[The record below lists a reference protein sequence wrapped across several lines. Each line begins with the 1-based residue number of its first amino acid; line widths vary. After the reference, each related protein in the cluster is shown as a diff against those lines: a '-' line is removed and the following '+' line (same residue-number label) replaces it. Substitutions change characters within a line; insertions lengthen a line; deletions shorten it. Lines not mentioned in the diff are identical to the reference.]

1 MAPPQLDTIIV
12 DQLSESAVLVSYN
25 TPKRSNAFT
34 PQQYDDL
41 REALVWAKDELVIKV
56 IVVTGRGRH
65 FCAGRA
71 MGGTDDTIDAEIK
84 TAGKLSA
91 VLTDYPKVLVAA
103 VHGANIGWGCTQ
115 LSAFDLIY
123 AHQDAFFQTPF
134 AAIGIVPEGG
144 SSYNFPHVMGK
155 AQANALLL
163 AGDRLSAQEAYV
175 GGLITSVL
183 HSDTAEMFLAKV
195 VDKAKRIGGY
205 SGEALR
211 MAKRLTMDAAD
222 DLEKRRKAG
231 EREQRDILIRF
242 ASEETKANLA
252 KFGKKGA
259 TKKTN
264 QLINCIQQERTIMP
278 EVEGAPA
285 HGSVA
290 HLLPQ
295 TYKRLVSEWLEEDT
309 PSFDYGGFVVGEEIS
324 EAKLLGKSEGIVAGV
339 PFFDEVFRQL
349 DCTVEWHVKEGEAF
363 QPIKHCATV
372 RGPVRKLL
380 LGERVALNTLARCS
394 GVATKSAR
402 LLALLRKAGYKNT
415 LAGTRKTTPGFRLV
429 EKYGMLVGGVD
440 SHRIDLSTMTMLKD
454 NHIVAAGSITNA
466 VRAAKSAGG
475 FSIKVEVECQSFEEA
490 DEAIAAGADVV
501 MLDNFTADGVKV
513 AAAQLKDKWGRGNG
527 DRKNFLVEV
536 SGGLTEENVEPYVCQ
551 DVDIVSTSSIHQG
564 VKHVDFSLKIVAKGR
579 ETKKESG
586 ESVEV

>member
-1 MAPPQLDTIIV
+1 M
-12 DQLSESAVLVSYN
+12 
-25 TPKRSNAFT
+25 
-34 PQQYDDL
+34 
-41 REALVWAKDELVIKV
+41 
-56 IVVTGRGRH
+56 
-65 FCAGRA
+65 
-71 MGGTDDTIDAEIK
+71 
-84 TAGKLSA
+84 
-91 VLTDYPKVLVAA
+91 
-103 VHGANIGWGCTQ
+103 
-115 LSAFDLIY
+115 
-123 AHQDAFFQTPF
+123 
-134 AAIGIVPEGG
+134 
-144 SSYNFPHVMGK
+144 PHVQPGCLFIILNPLISAK
-155 AQANALLL
+155 A
-163 AGDRLSAQEAYV
+163 Y
-175 GGLITSVL
+175 
-183 HSDTAEMFLAKV
+183 K
-195 VDKAKRIGGY
+195 
-205 SGEALR
+205 
-211 MAKRLTMDAAD
+211 LTMT
-222 DLEKRRKAG
+222 E
-231 EREQRDILIRF
+231 I
-242 ASEETKANLA
+242 
-252 KFGKKGA
+252 
-259 TKKTN
+259 
-264 QLINCIQQERTIMP
+264 
-278 EVEGAPA
+278 EGAPA

-309 PSFDYGGFVVGEEIS
+309 PSFDYGGFVVGVEMS
-324 EAKLLGKSEGIVAGV
+324 EARLLGKSEGIVAGV

-349 DCTVEWHVKEGEAF
+349 DCTVEWHVKEGEPF

-372 RGPVRKLL
+372 RGPVRNLL

-394 GVATKSAR
+394 GIATKSAR
-402 LLALLRKAGYKNT
+402 LLQLLRKAGYKNT

-513 AAAQLKDKWGRGNG
+513 AAAQLKDKWGRGTG

-564 VKHVDFSLKIVAKGR
+564 VKHVDFSLKIVPKGK

-586 ESVEV
+586 ESAEV